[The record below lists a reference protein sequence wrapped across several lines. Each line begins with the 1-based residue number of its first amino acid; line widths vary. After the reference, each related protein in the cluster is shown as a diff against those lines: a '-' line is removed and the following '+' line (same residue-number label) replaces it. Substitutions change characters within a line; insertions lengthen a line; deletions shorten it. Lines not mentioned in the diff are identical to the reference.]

1 MLQTEA
7 NLTIVKPLLYWPQ
20 LYISQQL
27 VHWRSKTDSPNLNES
42 PTNKY
47 IQTDGRTDG
56 QTDRQKF
63 YRVDKP
69 RWLHMSSSKL
79 RTAWIRQSR
88 RTFSPPSLC
97 ACSVIGI
104 IKLFFSSSLTFRE
117 STCTVSSWQ
126 VLWLSS
132 RSPTHGT
139 LGRSRW
145 CCITRPVENWFRIAR
160 SSWPV
165 SYRTMMQPQ

>member
-1 MLQTEA
+1 MKVQ
-7 NLTIVKPLLYWPQ
+7 LT
-20 LYISQQL
+20 
-27 VHWRSKTDSPNLNES
+27 SKYKRTDG
-42 PTNKY
+42 
-47 IQTDGRTDG
+47 GRTDG
-56 QTDRQKF
+56 QTGRQEY

-88 RTFSPPSLC
+88 RKFSPPSLC
-97 ACSVIGI
+97 AYSIVGF
-104 IKLFFSSSLTFRE
+104 IKLFFSSSLPFRE
-117 STCTVSSWQ
+117 STCTVSPWQ

-145 CCITRPVENWFRIAR
+145 CCMNRPVENWFRIAR
-160 SSWPV
+160 LADENYDKHALLDLFHTGP
-165 SYRTMMQPQ
+165 MMQPH